1 MSEYIF
7 GRNSVIEYL
16 NSEKEVDKIFVQKG
30 ELKGSIKKIIAMAKD
45 RKIVVS
51 YADKK
56 KLDILAEGNAHQGV
70 VMLTTDFLYS
80 TLDELMEYAEEKK
93 KENKL
98 DPLIVVLDEINDP
111 HNLGAI
117 VRTAECAGASGIV
130 IPKRRS
136 ASVTD
141 VVNKSSAGAINYM
154 KIARVSNVTN
164 SLETL
169 KKNGY
174 WVYGASGEGKES
186 YRDVNYDGKVCLV
199 IGNEGKGISRLVR
212 EHCDY
217 LVKIPMYGNI
227 ESLNASTSAAILI
240 YEIIK
245 KNA

>member
-30 ELKGSIKKIIAMAKD
+30 ELKGSIKKILAMARD

-56 KLDILAEGNAHQGV
+56 KLDLLAEGKAHQGV
-70 VMLTTDFLYS
+70 VMLTTDFFYS
-80 TLDELMEYAEEKK
+80 TLDDLIQYAEEKK

-98 DPLIVVLDEINDP
+98 DPLIIVLDEINDP

-117 VRTAECAGASGIV
+117 VRTAECAGASGIL

-141 VVNKSSAGAINYM
+141 VVNKSSAGALNYM
-154 KIARVSNVTN
+154 KIARVSNITS

-174 WVYGASGEGKES
+174 WVYGASGDAKES

-199 IGNEGKGISRLVR
+199 IGNEGKGISRLVK
-212 EHCDY
+212 ENCDY